1 MTTQTL
7 LSPAMYDKVA
17 ALGYCMRDFV
27 RLPTDTE
34 RQLAA
39 RKAANRQRAA
49 REYALLRAGRSLPE
63 PSRGPRCA

>member
-7 LSPAMYDKVA
+7 LHPAMYDRVA
-17 ALGYCMRDFV
+17 ELGYCMRYFV
-27 RLPTDTE
+27 RLSTGAE

-49 REYALLRAGRSLPE
+49 REYALLRAGLSLPE